1 MLRSMLVILACL
13 VSLSTGFVAPTASL
27 VARPA
32 LHESQITMGRG
43 DKRTAKGK
51 RKAQSHGNSRPTNGH
66 LRHIAAAKAAAASN
80 MIAFGEPPP
89 PSTSDAAPDDPEDD
103 GWCLCMF

>member
-1 MLRSMLVILACL
+1 
-13 VSLSTGFVAPTASL
+13 
-27 VARPA
+27 
-32 LHESQITMGRG
+32 MGRG

-51 RKAQSHGNSRPTNGH
+51 RKAQSHCYSRPTNGH

-89 PSTSDAAPDDPEDD
+89 PVNK
-103 GWCLCMF
+103 

>member
-1 MLRSMLVILACL
+1 MLGHSHAHALLNRVCACWL
-13 VSLSTGFVAPTASL
+13 CLQV
-27 VARPA
+27 
-32 LHESQITMGRG
+32 TMGRG

-80 MIAFGEPPP
+80 MIAFGEPQP
-89 PSTSDAAPDDPEDD
+89 PSTSDAAPDDPDD
-103 GWCLCMF
+103 GWCLCRF